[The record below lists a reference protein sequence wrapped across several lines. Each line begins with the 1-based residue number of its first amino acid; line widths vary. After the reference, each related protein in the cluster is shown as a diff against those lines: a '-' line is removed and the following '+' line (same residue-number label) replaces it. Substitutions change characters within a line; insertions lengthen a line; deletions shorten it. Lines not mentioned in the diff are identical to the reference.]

1 MGIGR
6 KNSTTPAIRATA
18 TPIAIITP
26 TVDNASTMKDT
37 IATIAPPKNENIVP
51 MIPMIAEIT
60 VIANPATAIKP
71 ATPATTATIT
81 AKIKNMAHQWIKKL
95 APDLMICDLDRSTYQ
110 NLLNQDAA
118 YLLDFC

>member
-1 MGIGR
+1 
-6 KNSTTPAIRATA
+6 
-18 TPIAIITP
+18 
-26 TVDNASTMKDT
+26 MKDT

-110 NLLNQDAA
+110 NLLNQYAA
-118 YLLDFC
+118 MHERQTTMDFHHHLKCTILDVMDELVFCGFKQ